1 MERPLAKQFKNG
13 PFVHY
18 QRLPAVSSV
27 ADRPTGKDPLLAWR
41 TGPDRYV
48 PVNQASAMPVPK
60 PRGIGARATTAHP
73 RRELVAKTSLQADGT
88 DAQPP
93 PLPWLRSATHA
104 AFLQPRRASS
114 GHRL

>member
-13 PFVHY
+13 PFAHY

-27 ADRPTGKDPLLAWR
+27 ADRPTGQDPLLAWR
-41 TGPDRYV
+41 TGADRYV
-48 PVNQASAMPVPK
+48 SANQAYAMPVPK

-73 RRELVAKTSLQADGT
+73 RRDLLAKTSPQADGT

-93 PLPWLRSATHA
+93 PLSWLRSAPLA
-104 AFLQPRRASS
+104 VPMQPRRVTSS
-114 GHRL
+114 HWL